1 MNWKALLRFKAI
13 GVVLVLALIMI
24 PVGYVAAMEKDGD
37 RDHQGNDYDLIAD
50 PIQTDAGYVSGTM
63 IDVIKRCWIYIPCLV
78 TGKTDT
84 ECTECAELGEPGEAV
99 RVYRGIPY
107 AAPPVGD
114 LRWKP
119 PQPVTPWQGI
129 RECTDFTPM
138 APQAF
143 QPPNPFW
150 GDIPESGISEDCLYL
165 NVATP
170 AKHTNE
176 RLPVLVWVHGGGLDT
191 GTDSPDDVY
200 KYIASE
206 GGYLTAPLPNHGVVI
221 VTIQHRLGPLGYM
234 AHPALS
240 AESPN
245 HTSGNYG
252 QLDLIA
258 ALQWVQRNI
267 AAFGGDPHNV
277 TFFGQSGGGAKT
289 SWLVGSP
296 LAARLFQRALIQSGL
311 TVSGTPLAT
320 AEGIGVNLAKA
331 LGITDTGAA
340 GLAALR
346 AKTWQD
352 IITAAINPSSGYTST
367 FAADNYALPTGN
379 FMAGPHND
387 VPLIVSMAG
396 NDIPLAFNATV
407 GYISTIMQHSPIYAD
422 VFTQVPD
429 GWKALG
435 VDAWHGSDVAAEFG
449 DTVALKL
456 FPGALLPITLTA
468 DPGVTYKDVWVAEYM
483 MSMLAK
489 FAATGNPSG
498 VMGVYWPAFTEP
510 QEQYLNIGYKP
521 LVGSGFTKLVEP
533 VPPH

>member
-1 MNWKALLRFKAI
+1 
-13 GVVLVLALIMI
+13 
-24 PVGYVAAMEKDGD
+24 
-37 RDHQGNDYDLIAD
+37 
-50 PIQTDAGYVSGTM
+50 
-63 IDVIKRCWIYIPCLV
+63 
-78 TGKTDT
+78 
-84 ECTECAELGEPGEAV
+84 
-99 RVYRGIPY
+99 
-107 AAPPVGD
+107 
-114 LRWKP
+114 
-119 PQPVTPWQGI
+119 
-129 RECTDFTPM
+129 
-138 APQAF
+138 
-143 QPPNPFW
+143 
-150 GDIPESGISEDCLYL
+150 
-165 NVATP
+165 
-170 AKHTNE
+170 
-176 RLPVLVWVHGGGLDT
+176 
-191 GTDSPDDVY
+191 
-200 KYIASE
+200 
-206 GGYLTAPLPNHGVVI
+206 
-221 VTIQHRLGPLGYM
+221 M

>member
-1 MNWKALLRFKAI
+1 MNWKTIFRFKAI
-13 GVVLVLALIMI
+13 GVVLVLALMMI
-24 PVGYVAAMEKDGD
+24 PVGYVTAGD
-37 RDHQGNDYDLIAD
+37 SDWGPGDDYDLIRD
-50 PIQTDAGYVSGTM
+50 PIKTDAGYVSGTM
-63 IDVIKRCWIYIPCLV
+63 IDAVQRCWIYIPTLTLQCSSTL
-78 TGKTDT
+78 
-84 ECTECAELGEPGEAV
+84 LGEPGEAV

-119 PQPVTPWQGI
+119 PQPVTPWKGI
-129 RECTDFTPM
+129 RECTEFTPM
-138 APQAF
+138 APQPF
-143 QPPNPFW
+143 QPLNPFW
-150 GDIPESGISEDCLYL
+150 GNIPESGMSEDCLYL

-170 AKHTNE
+170 AEHKDE

-191 GTDSPDDVY
+191 GTDSTDGVGNY
-200 KYIASE
+200 VGAA
-206 GGYLTAPLPNHGVVI
+206 GGYLTAPLPKHGVVL
-221 VTIQHRLGPLGYM
+221 VTIQHRLGPIGYM

-240 AESPN
+240 AESPH

-267 AAFGGDPHNV
+267 KHFGGDPNKV

-296 LAARLFQRALIQSGL
+296 LAAGLFQRAKIQAGL

-320 AEGIGVNLAKA
+320 AEGIGVTLAND
-331 LGITDTGAA
+331 LGITDTGAT

-346 AKTWQD
+346 AKSWQD
-352 IITAAINPSSGYTST
+352 IITAAFKTGSGYTST
-367 FAADNYALPTGN
+367 FVADNYALPTGN

-387 VPLIVSMAG
+387 VPLIVDMAG
-396 NDIPLAFNATV
+396 NDIPFIFTATQQ
-407 GYISTIMQHSPIYAD
+407 YLPTITQKSPIYAD

-449 DTVALKL
+449 DTTALKL

-468 DPGVTYKDVWVAEYM
+468 DPGVTYKDVWVAEFM

-498 VMGVYWPAFTEP
+498 VMGVYWPAYNISTD
-510 QEQYLNIGYKP
+510 QYLNIGYKP
-521 LVGSGFTKLVEP
+521 FVGSGFTKLVEP